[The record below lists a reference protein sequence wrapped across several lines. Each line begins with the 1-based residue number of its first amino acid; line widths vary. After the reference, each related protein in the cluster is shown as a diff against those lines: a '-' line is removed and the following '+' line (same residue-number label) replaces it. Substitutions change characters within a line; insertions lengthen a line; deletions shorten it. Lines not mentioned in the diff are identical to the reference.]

1 MPEAQETRKILD
13 EFEKVI
19 DNYAIIVDEA
29 RILDP
34 SNEGVRGT
42 IFDCYIPKLKK
53 ELRLLG
59 RLAHVKRILSKID
72 ELESKVERRVIAPW
86 RSESYDNPLTLLLSL
101 AIEQGAI
108 TDSRETKSGN
118 DNWGRLGKF
127 RDYLEGLDFK
137 SSTNKK
143 GTQYWPGLPYCVM
156 ALIPIWS
163 PKNKYK
169 ISVAAS
175 SDQFEFLGALSEH
188 AFKCR
193 KARMKCLRKS
203 LDEETQERIDEM
215 INFSKT
221 LRDNPYSE
229 TLWMDSRKLQE
240 DADATEKNF
249 LYSLKPCDLK
259 QHKDWPVYLPV
270 VISTW
275 KPNGEY
281 MRACAL
287 DRVRFIASRPPAAER
302 KENIPRYMK
311 KPTGNSESQ
320 ASEIPSETG
329 CAEWVGFLNWI
340 NQQKACTGTWY

>member
-1 MPEAQETRKILD
+1 MPEAQEPIKILD

-19 DNYAIIVDEA
+19 DNYAIIVDKAWE
-29 RILDP
+29 LDS
-34 SNEGVRGT
+34 SNEGVRDT
-42 IFDCYIPKLKK
+42 IFGCYIPELKK
-53 ELRLLG
+53 ELNLL
-59 RLAHVKRILSKID
+59 RPRAHQDKIQSKID
-72 ELESKVERRVIAPW
+72 KLESKEERRAIAPW

-101 AIEQGAI
+101 AVEKGAI
-108 TDSRETKSGN
+108 SDSRETKSED

-127 RDYLEGLDFK
+127 RDYLKGLDFK

-143 GTQYWPGLPYCVM
+143 NTQYWPGLPYCVM

-163 PKNKYK
+163 PKEKYK

-175 SDQFEFLGALSEH
+175 SDQFEFLGAMNKH

-193 KARMKCLRKS
+193 KDRMKCLRRS
-203 LDEETQERIDEM
+203 LDEETQKRIDNM
-215 INFSKT
+215 RDFSKT
-221 LRDNPYSE
+221 LRENPYSE
-229 TLWMDSRKLQE
+229 TLWMDSSKLQE
-240 DADATEKNF
+240 DADATQDNL

-281 MRACAL
+281 LRACPL
-287 DRVRFIASRPPAAER
+287 DRVRFIASRPPAAEK
-302 KENIPRYMK
+302 KEIIPRKMK
-311 KPTGNSESQ
+311 KTNGESKFEASAIPT
-320 ASEIPSETG
+320 ETG

-340 NQQKACTGTWY
+340 NQQKDFTATWY